1 MSDDDLKHALAELA
15 LAHRDQLGGLLPLL
29 HAVQKQYG
37 FIPEICA
44 VTVAPIF
51 RLSTAE
57 VDGVI
62 SFYHQFKR
70 QPQGKHRVQICRAE
84 ACQANGCRSLE
95 QFSKDYLQLDFG
107 ESSTDGLISLDSV
120 YCLGLCSHGPA
131 VRVDD
136 ELFVQVDQDKM
147 KTIIRELSS

>member
-1 MSDDDLKHALAELA
+1 MSDDELKQALARLA
-15 LAHRDQLGGLLPLL
+15 MAHRDQLGGLMPLL
-29 HAVQKQYG
+29 HAVQKRYG
-37 FIPEICA
+37 YIPDICA
-44 VTVAPIF
+44 ATVAPIF

-70 QPQGKHRVQICRAE
+70 RPQGKHRVQICRAE

-95 QFSKDYLQLDFG
+95 QFSKDHLQLDYG
-107 ESSTDGLISLDSV
+107 ESSDDGLISLDSV

-131 VRVDD
+131 VRVDE
-136 ELFVQVDQDKM
+136 ELYVQVDNEKM
-147 KTIIRELSS
+147 KTIIRELQS